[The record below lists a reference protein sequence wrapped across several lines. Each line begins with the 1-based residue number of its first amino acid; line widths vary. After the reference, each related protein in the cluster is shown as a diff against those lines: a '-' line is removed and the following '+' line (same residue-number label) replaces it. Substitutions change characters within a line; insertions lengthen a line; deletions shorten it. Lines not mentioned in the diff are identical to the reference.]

1 MDTFNQLV
9 ELINKHPHAIK
20 YFDENQKNIITKC
33 GTAYLSDII
42 DRNKSVE
49 LQSQVLINLLEYTN
63 LHTRESNYGIN
74 YGIYLLESAL
84 LGDFTVDAIKKVVEK
99 LKKKE
104 SIQLQSVDI
113 STMFSFDA
121 VTFNESGDTV
131 EKSVSKHLFE
141 GVNNLFFK
149 FDDER
154 SFLTSKK
161 SIVQKFKNHDKEFI
175 SINFPCMVAD
185 SLNPIN
191 INHSVPLFNLKM
203 IYPFIGDTYIEL
215 KRLTTILDQTSRQCY
230 KIVSKNPPQKV
241 ESVVSLSV
249 LNGGTHVSANHCQ
262 KLKLGTRINPETN
275 ESENT
280 YTHAE
285 IMDIVPLHTTVVK
298 TTTQDKQN
306 NVQPVANIRRT
317 KRKLNQNS

>member
-1 MDTFNQLV
+1 MKIFEQLV
-9 ELINKHPHAIK
+9 ELIHKHPNAIK
-20 YFDENQKNIITKC
+20 YFDENQKKIITKC
-33 GTAYLSDII
+33 GTAYISDII
-42 DRNKSVE
+42 NKDKSIE
-49 LQSQVLINLLEYTN
+49 LQSQILINLLEHTN
-63 LHTRESNYGIN
+63 ILTNTNNYGID
-74 YGIYLLESAL
+74 LLESAL
-84 LGDFTVDAIKKVVEK
+84 LGNFTVDAVKKVVKK

-104 SIQLQSVDI
+104 NVKLESLDI
-113 STMFSFDA
+113 STMFSFD
-121 VTFNESGDTV
+121 VVNFNETGDTV

-141 GVNNLFFK
+141 NIDNLFFK

-161 SIVQKFKNHDKEFI
+161 SIIQKFKNHDKEFI

-191 INHSVPLFNLKM
+191 INHSLPLFNLKM

-215 KRLTTILDQTSRQCY
+215 KTLATILNQTSRQCY
-230 KIVSKNPPQKV
+230 KIVSNKPPTKI

-262 KLKLGTRINPETN
+262 KLKLGTQINPETN
-275 ESENT
+275 NSENT

-285 IMDIVPLHTTVVK
+285 IMDIVPLHTFVVY
-298 TTTQDKQN
+298 T
-306 NVQPVANIRRT
+306 PM
-317 KRKLNQNS
+317 